1 MLEIISMNNAGTETL
16 RPRITAIGTANP
28 PRSYSQEEV
37 LDLFHCEDPKIRR
50 FFESGHIHKRHLVLP
65 EPDSDGVMPDETG
78 TELLEKHTRIS
89 LEIGSE
95 AIRRCLTNSSYR
107 ADQVDFIAA
116 ASSTGF
122 LCPGLT
128 AYFIEDNGMRS
139 NTHRTDI
146 VGMGCNA
153 GMNSLLTTASFAA
166 ANPGRP
172 AMVVA
177 CEVCSAAYVFDMTV
191 RTGVVNSLF
200 GDGAAAAMV
209 VADEHLTAADGPQI
223 LDFESCIVHA
233 ARDEM
238 RFDFEEGKFSFYLG
252 WEVPYLIGEKI
263 RTPVFDLLN
272 RWGLKKR
279 DISHWIVHSG
289 GKKVVDAIKYNIGI
303 TEYDVR
309 HTRSILSQYGN
320 ISSASFLFSFQEL
333 MKEGITEE
341 GDWGVVIAMGP
352 GVSIETALLRW

>member
-1 MLEIISMNNAGTETL
+1 MNNAGAEPL
-16 RPRITAIGTANP
+16 RPRITAVGTANP
-28 PRSYSQEEV
+28 QPTYTQDEV
-37 LDLFHCEDPKIRR
+37 LELFRCDDPKVRR

-65 EPDSDGVMPDETG
+65 EQGPDGIVPDENG

-95 AIRRCLTNSSYR
+95 AIRKCLANSPYR
-107 ADQVDFIAA
+107 ADQLDYIAA

-128 AYFIEDNGMRS
+128 AYFIEGNGMRP

-200 GDGAAAAMV
+200 GDGAAAALV
-209 VADEHLTAADGPQI
+209 IADEDLSATDGPQVM
-223 LDFESCIVHA
+223 DFESCIVHA

-238 RFDFEEGKFSFYLG
+238 RFDFEEGKFSFFLG
-252 WEVPYLIGEKI
+252 WEVPYLIGENV
-263 RTPVFDLLN
+263 RTPVFDLLD

-289 GKKVVDAIKYNIGI
+289 GKKVIDAIKYNIGI

-309 HTRSILSQYGN
+309 HTYSILRDYGN
-320 ISSASFLFSFQEL
+320 ISSASFLFSLQEL
-333 MKEGITEE
+333 MKEGVTEE

-352 GVSIETALLRW
+352 GVSIETGLLRW